1 MKKGPFRLIQRRFCG
16 LETRIL
22 GLEWQTGHGGRAD
35 QVGGEPLGSG
45 RTARSRGSSA
55 ALAAAAAATG

>member
-1 MKKGPFRLIQRRFCG
+1 MKKGPFRPVRRQFSG

-22 GLEWQTGHGGRAD
+22 GLERQTGHDGRAD

-45 RTARSRGSSA
+45 RFRCLLGPVLALPRS
-55 ALAAAAAATG
+55 